1 MTRTRTA
8 SRQIERIIGIDP
20 GSVQCGVGII
30 ERRGRQVSA
39 VHWETIMCGNGAF
52 AERLD
57 TIYGRI
63 TALCQEHAPDRGAIE
78 GIFHYRNANSALK
91 LGHARGVAL
100 LALTHAGLNV
110 QSYQPT
116 EIQRAV
122 GGYGAAGN
130 DQVRNMDGRLVA
142 LEGLPELDASEDLAI
157 TVTDVWDNTALDDH
171 HATKTG
177 FQKALQHASERGG
190 ARGFQARVKEA
201 MLRDQARRRK
211 RRTGS

>member
-116 EIQRAV
+116 EIKRAV
-122 GGYGAAGN
+122 GSYGAAGK
-130 DQVRNMDGRLVA
+130 DQVRDMVCRLLA
-142 LEGLPELDASEDLAI
+142 LEELPGLDASDALAI
-157 TVTDVWDNTALDDH
+157 ALTAAWEKPALDGA
-171 HATKTG
+171 HAAKTG

>member
-1 MTRTRTA
+1 MARTNTGP
-8 SRQIERIIGIDP
+8 SQIERIIGIDP

-30 ERRGRQVSA
+30 ERRGREVTA
-39 VHWETIMCGNGAF
+39 VHWETIVCGNGDF

-57 TIYGRI
+57 TIYGRV
-63 TALCQEHAPDRGAIE
+63 TALCTEHAPHRGAIE

-100 LALTHAGLNV
+100 LALTHAGLTV

-116 EIQRAV
+116 EIKRAV
-122 GGYGAAGN
+122 GSYGAASK
-130 DQVRNMDGRLVA
+130 DQVRDMVCRLLSLQEVP
-142 LEGLPELDASEDLAI
+142 GLDASDALAI
-157 TVTDVWDNTALDDH
+157 ALTAAWERPSLG
-171 HATKTG
+171 AEGAGQTRL
-177 FQKALQHASERGG
+177 QRALHNAQGSSN

-201 MLRDQARRRK
+201 MLRDDAKRRK